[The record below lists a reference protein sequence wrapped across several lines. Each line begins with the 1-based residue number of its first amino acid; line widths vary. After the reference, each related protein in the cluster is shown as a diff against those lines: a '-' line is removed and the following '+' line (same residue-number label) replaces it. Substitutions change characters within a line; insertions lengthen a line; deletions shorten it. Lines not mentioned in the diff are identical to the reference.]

1 MSCEDRGCLKRDL
14 IPTRIVVAVWYLPT
28 LLVLAGLFAPGARA
42 WLWIPSFAVMGI
54 ACLINARRCGRLH
67 CFVTGPLFLAGA
79 VATVLDAFEITN
91 LGGRLIAGI
100 VIIGTVVGYGL
111 EWKYGTYARTSRTNR
126 FP

>member
-1 MSCEDRGCLKRDL
+1 
-14 IPTRIVVAVWYLPT
+14 
-28 LLVLAGLFAPGARA
+28 
-42 WLWIPSFAVMGI
+42 MGI

-91 LGGRLIAGI
+91 LGGWLIAGI

>member
-1 MSCEDRGCLKRDL
+1 MNCEERGYLKRDL
-14 IPTRIVVAVWYLPT
+14 IPKRIVVAVWYLPT

-54 ACLINARRCGRLH
+54 ACLINACRCGRLH

-79 VATVLDAFEITN
+79 VATMLDAFEITN
-91 LGGRLIAGI
+91 LGGWLIAGI
-100 VIIGTVVGYGL
+100 VTIGTVVGYGL
-111 EWKYGTYARTSRTNR
+111 EWKYGTYARSSRNDH